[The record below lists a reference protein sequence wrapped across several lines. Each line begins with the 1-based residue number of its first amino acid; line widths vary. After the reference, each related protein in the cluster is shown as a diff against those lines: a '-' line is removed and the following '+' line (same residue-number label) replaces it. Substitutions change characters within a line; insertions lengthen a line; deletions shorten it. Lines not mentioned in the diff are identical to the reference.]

1 MKRLKLIAL
10 SVIVLLVSACLVAAI
25 PAPSTTDRLFVY
37 TLTTSGFYLQE
48 ITGMVR
54 TATGWA
60 VPTATPGDTIA
71 RGDGISLTRVPGQPV
86 VVSIDTGQF
95 YMWVSPPTSPGECR
109 STQPLSDQKI
119 LAHDSQFLY
128 VCAPYSDG
136 NTKGTRWG
144 RTPLEF
150 SW

>member
-1 MKRLKLIAL
+1 MKLKLIVLAL
-10 SVIVLLVSACLVAAI
+10 VLLVVLCSALQ
-25 PAPSTTDRLFVY
+25 
-37 TLTTSGFYLQE
+37 TTSDKAYIWTFSGGYFKLLE
-48 ITGMVR
+48 VVGMTR

-60 VPTATPGDTIA
+60 MPTATPGDTITY
-71 RGDGISLTRVPGQPV
+71 GQGIVLTRVPGQPV

-119 LAHDSQFLY
+119 LAHDSKFLY